1 MKSFTQFLLLGFCFI
16 LFGCQKK
23 PFDYRNKFLGDY
35 TFVTHVHSVYGI
47 SPVIIHDTTYT
58 NDGKI
63 WYGSDENKVS
73 ISFSGGG
80 TSEFTIYED
89 GTLDGGEGC
98 KGEFESTKK
107 VQYSCYYASPG
118 SSVEN
123 DITGEKK

>member
-1 MKSFTQFLLLGFCFI
+1 MKLFKQFLLLGFCFI

-89 GTLDGGEGC
+89 GTLEGNGC
-98 KGEFESTKK
+98 SGEFESTTK
-107 VQYSCYYASPG
+107 VKYHCGYYSPG
-118 SSVEN
+118 GSTTN
-123 DITGEKK
+123 TITGTKK